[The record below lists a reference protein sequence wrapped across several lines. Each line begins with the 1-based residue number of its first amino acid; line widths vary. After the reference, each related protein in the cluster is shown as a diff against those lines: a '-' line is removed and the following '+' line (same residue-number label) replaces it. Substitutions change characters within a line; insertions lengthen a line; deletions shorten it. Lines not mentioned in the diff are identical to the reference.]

1 MGGVS
6 PRGGKKN
13 QSYDLEAATWRL
25 YPSYWRAIRCYLVDL
40 RSIQAR
46 KWHWCRCVCA
56 VRCKGG
62 GEVDGFGG
70 EVHRALSLLVGWG
83 GGMEFLVGVG
93 SGRYR
98 RPSIAR
104 IHGAVQEFHG
114 WRAEE

>member
-1 MGGVS
+1 
-6 PRGGKKN
+6 
-13 QSYDLEAATWRL
+13 
-25 YPSYWRAIRCYLVDL
+25 
-40 RSIQAR
+40 
-46 KWHWCRCVCA
+46 
-56 VRCKGG
+56 
-62 GEVDGFGG
+62 VDGFGG